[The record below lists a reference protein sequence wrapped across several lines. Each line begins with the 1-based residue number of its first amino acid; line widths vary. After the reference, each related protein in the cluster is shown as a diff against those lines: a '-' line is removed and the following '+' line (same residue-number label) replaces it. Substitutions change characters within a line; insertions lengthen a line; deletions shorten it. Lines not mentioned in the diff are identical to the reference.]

1 MKSLVQSGIN
11 DYGYNYYVSY
21 GYGYD
26 TCKEISISRGVRCL
40 MAGDLRKQYDA
51 AGNQTGI

>member
-26 TCKEISISRGVRCL
+26 TCKEISISRGFRCL
-40 MAGDLRKQYDA
+40 MVGDLRKQYDA
-51 AGNQTGI
+51 AGNQPVI